1 MNKVKISSF
10 CAFCV
15 FCISQTSKT
24 QKIGGYK
31 TDLNN
36 NNNYLPLLSIHTDY
50 LLGKNVYIACGSRV
64 QTKSLFVQSMRKV
77 REDPNQSIVQSMS
90 KLSLFS
96 PSPAPSIHQDPSP
109 RGIGSCKTTNQ
120 LTSIP
125 ISFVEVP

>member
-1 MNKVKISSF
+1 MNKVTISSF
-10 CAFCV
+10 CTFCV
-15 FCISQTSKT
+15 FFISQTSKT

-31 TDLNN
+31 TDLIIM
-36 NNNYLPLLSIHTDY
+36 YLLPLLSIHTDY

-64 QTKSLFVQSMRKV
+64 QTTSLFVQSMRKV
-77 REDPNQSIVQSMS
+77 CEDPNQSIVQSMS